1 MPLYHVTNFIVAASD
16 QGWTRVF
23 SDRKRENNENMNIA
37 SRSDRPI
44 KHSRKKV
51 KIENESNQGGMI
63 VTITWGL

>member
-1 MPLYHVTNFIVAASD
+1 
-16 QGWTRVF
+16 
-23 SDRKRENNENMNIA
+23 MNIA